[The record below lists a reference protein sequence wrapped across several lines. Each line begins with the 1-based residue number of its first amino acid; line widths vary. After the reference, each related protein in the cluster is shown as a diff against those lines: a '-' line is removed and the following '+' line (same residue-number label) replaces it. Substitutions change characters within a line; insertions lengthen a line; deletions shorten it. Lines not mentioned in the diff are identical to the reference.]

1 MKVRT
6 IVSRTFVAG
15 LAVAA
20 GLTMTAPAWASN
32 HGGNQLRICLK
43 ILKPHCI
50 RL

>member
-6 IVSRTFVAG
+6 IVSRTFLAG
-15 LAVAA
+15 LAVAT
-20 GLTMTAPAWASN
+20 GLAMTAPAWASN
-32 HGGNQLRICLK
+32 QGGNQLKICLK